1 MEKISNHLPYH
12 LSIAPSLLA
21 GGALYLLGRSPLP
34 VGQIPLNTTLI
45 SSAIAI
51 SGCQAYNACFTSDT
65 PKKTAA
71 LYLLFAATL
80 VGVQRFLPNRIRIEN
95 TRQLAS
101 HSLLLGGAPF
111 AFAAYQ
117 EFTAPKDLS
126 RYWKDNSNNTS
137 AEFIAQKFK
146 PLSKNSIDD
155 IIIRLNDGRLK
166 YSSDYAKEEF
176 FAILANYPLAQLKT
190 IPLSYGQL
198 KHLTTQEATIISNT
212 SNLELRQI
220 DKLALFC
227 KIPDNTPASQQF
239 QSIFDLV
246 SAVEEVENFDITT
259 LPSAILQLLSMAPD
273 EKLQALSTE
282 SFLCLLR
289 ILLLHND
296 HEKIGSILQ
305 KRQAEKFIEKLSENE
320 SHQLIKALCNIN
332 VIAKENMYCI
342 RKVPAEYFKTL
353 PQGISEMLLK
363 NLGTTFWECACHY
376 HPSDEQLAQIPDNHF
391 ESLTFTDDLIIGLTE
406 NHFNF
411 KDSQLQKIQVVP
423 DKLHYSRAQQLLKS
437 EKIKLSEEQ
446 KKSLESVPDE
456 KFRVFL

>member
-273 EKLQALSTE
+273 EKLQALPEKSR
-282 SFLCLLR
+282 LLYLR
-289 ILLLHND
+289 IVLHYNAYLND
-296 HEKIGSILQ
+296 DLNAAFSPQIVAQ
-305 KRQAEKFIEKLSENE
+305 LSKTE
-320 SHQLIKALCNIN
+320 SHQWIKALCNNRIKPKTN
-332 VIAKENMYCI
+332 ANIQAI
-342 RKVPAEYFKTL
+342 SPTYFNSL
-353 PQGISEMLLK
+353 PKDIGETFLIK
-363 NLGTTFWECACHY
+363 YFIVNLSY
-376 HPSDEQLAQIPDNHF
+376 DPSKSPFYLSNQQFDQIPEGYFQVWHLK
-391 ESLTFTDDLIIGLTE
+391 ES
-406 NHFNF
+406 
-411 KDSQLQKIQVVP
+411 
-423 DKLHYSRAQQLLKS
+423 
-437 EKIKLSEEQ
+437 
-446 KKSLESVPDE
+446 KKV
-456 KFRVFL
+456 